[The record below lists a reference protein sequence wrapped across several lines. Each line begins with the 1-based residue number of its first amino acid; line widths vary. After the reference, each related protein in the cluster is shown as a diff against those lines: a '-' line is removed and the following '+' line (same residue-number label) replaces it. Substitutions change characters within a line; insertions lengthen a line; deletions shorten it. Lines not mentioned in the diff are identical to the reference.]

1 MRKAGSLGPDSFRRS
16 DTGCSCSLLRCLA
29 PKRFLRTWTRR
40 SDTCSRVPL
49 SLCKLQW
56 KAASGGAG
64 EERGVCYVQS
74 SFDMKGGGRSTIRY
88 EFGGQISQCVAPNL
102 GWYLTRAYTVKSQFH
117 LTAAMRA
124 EAQTI
129 AALSRTTKSSA
140 HNRSV
145 CVCVCVCRYPPRTWS
160 HEKQAGCLLR
170 PL

>member
-1 MRKAGSLGPDSFRRS
+1 M
-16 DTGCSCSLLRCLA
+16 
-29 PKRFLRTWTRR
+29 
-40 SDTCSRVPL
+40 
-49 SLCKLQW
+49 
-56 KAASGGAG
+56 
-64 EERGVCYVQS
+64 QS
-74 SFDMKGGGRSTIRY
+74 SFDLKGGGRSTIRY

-160 HEKQAGCLLR
+160 HEKQAGCVLK